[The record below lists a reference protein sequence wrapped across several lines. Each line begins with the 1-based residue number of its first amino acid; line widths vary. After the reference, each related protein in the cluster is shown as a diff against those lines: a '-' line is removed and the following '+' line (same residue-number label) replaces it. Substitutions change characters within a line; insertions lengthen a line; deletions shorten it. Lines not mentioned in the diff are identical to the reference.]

1 MHLKKYLLLI
11 ALFIFTA
18 NTNTIAE
25 ASSNTAPALSAKQE
39 SIVTVSALTAQGDLA
54 RLKIALN
61 TALDNKLTINELK
74 EVLIQ
79 MYAYTG
85 FPKSLNGL
93 NSLMTVVQERQAKG
107 IHDELGRDASEVD
120 PDRNRYE
127 IGEKNQTKLVGRPI
141 QGKVYDFAP
150 TIGVFLKEHLF
161 GDIFERDVLDW
172 QSRELATVGALA
184 GLYNVNPQ
192 LASHMKG
199 SMNVGISERQLKEV
213 IVVLTKNVDE
223 KIGKNADTVLKE
235 VLSK

>member
-61 TALDNKLTINELK
+61 TALDKKLTINELK

-93 NSLMTVVQERQAKG
+93 NTLMAVVEERQANG
-107 IHDELGRDASEVD
+107 VHDELGRNASEVA

-127 IGEKNQTKLVGRPI
+127 IGERNQTKLVGHPV